1 VTRPNR
7 LGCCLWTAAAMAFLN
22 SSSAWAEPVTTPQ
35 LTTSETIGTVA
46 QPRDMAAEIDREIE
60 ILQGRQGGL
69 TAAKAAEIAV
79 SGGFDSIAAEQ
90 RELAADSEVEAAKI
104 RYTPKLNL
112 SAGYTRLSSI
122 DPPVI
127 GTLVA
132 APGAVSDRPIG
143 ANQLLVAHSLSFPVL
158 VNQTTLR
165 AQLIVP
171 IMDYFVRFPQLLDAA
186 KDGKSV
192 AHLSVVAQR
201 ARISADARIA
211 YYSWSRAVLQHVT
224 ATQAHERTKTHFVDT
239 QRLLEA
245 GLATSADV
253 RSVEAQVA
261 QAELLETR
269 AANAEAITLEQ
280 VRIQLRL
287 PVDAKIEIGE
297 RVIDVPALPAP
308 MTLDVA
314 WAEAQRSR
322 PELLALA
329 QNEQL
334 LRHQADAA
342 SGAELPRV
350 DAFGEI
356 LTANP
361 NSRYQPAVDAFKTTW
376 ALGVQATWSVNDFPA
391 NAAARRGLVAQ
402 ANAVAAQS
410 NAMKQALRAELV
422 SSLRGV
428 AQARSTIAAASRG
441 VQAAEAA
448 YGVRKDLY
456 LAGRAK
462 SVELTDSETELT
474 RARID
479 YIDALIDARIATVR
493 LEHALARDVK

>member
-1 VTRPNR
+1 
-7 LGCCLWTAAAMAFLN
+7 
-22 SSSAWAEPVTTPQ
+22 
-35 LTTSETIGTVA
+35 
-46 QPRDMAAEIDREIE
+46 
-60 ILQGRQGGL
+60 
-69 TAAKAAEIAV
+69 
-79 SGGFDSIAAEQ
+79 
-90 RELAADSEVEAAKI
+90 
-104 RYTPKLNL
+104 
-112 SAGYTRLSSI
+112 
-122 DPPVI
+122 
-127 GTLVA
+127 
-132 APGAVSDRPIG
+132 
-143 ANQLLVAHSLSFPVL
+143 
-158 VNQTTLR
+158 
-165 AQLIVP
+165 
-171 IMDYFVRFPQLLDAA
+171 
-186 KDGKSV
+186 
-192 AHLSVVAQR
+192 
-201 ARISADARIA
+201 
-211 YYSWSRAVLQHVT
+211 
-224 ATQAHERTKTHFVDT
+224 
-239 QRLLEA
+239 
-245 GLATSADV
+245 
-253 RSVEAQVA
+253 VEAQVA

-269 AANAEAITLEQ
+269 AANVEAITLEQ

-297 RVIDVPALPAP
+297 RVIDVPALPAL

-361 NSRYQPAVDAFKTTW
+361 NARYQPAVDAFKTTW
-376 ALGVQATWSVNDFPA
+376 ALGVQASWSVNDFPA

-428 AQARSTIAAASRG
+428 TQAHSTIAAAGRG

-448 YGVRKDLY
+448 YRVRKDLY